1 MAEILNNQGGASG
14 GNGMPRATFPERL
27 DKFSIEQNDWKRLNG
42 SVQISADIDATLEA
56 LRGVAA
62 KSEGV
67 SPSRIENLP
76 ANVKTSVENHSVTG
90 NFEQI
95 WQDMIAKGA
104 DTVKVVDGVFG
115 FYSNGVKLQENN
127 KPLRIPA
134 MPAALAMREEYRK
147 NSDAMTNSREARQ
160 KLMAE
165 LRGSVIGGAGTVDV
179 GVDQSVDEYVAGRGQ
194 GAQAGQMD
202 SGVI

>member
-14 GNGMPRATFPERL
+14 GMPRPSVVESL
-27 DKFSIEQNDWKRLNG
+27 DAFHEKNNDWKRMNG
-42 SVQISADIDATLEA
+42 SFPISPDMDATLEG
-56 LRGVAA
+56 LRADVTV

-67 SPSRIENLP
+67 SQPRIENLP
-76 ANVKTSVENHSVTG
+76 ANVKTSVKNNSVAG

>member
-14 GNGMPRATFPERL
+14 GMPRPSVVESL
-27 DKFSIEQNDWKRLNG
+27 DAFHEKNNDWKRMNG
-42 SVQISADIDATLEA
+42 SFPISPDMDATLEG
-56 LRGVAA
+56 LRADVTV

-67 SPSRIENLP
+67 SQPRIENLP
-76 ANVKTSVENHSVTG
+76 ANVKTSVKNNSVAG

-134 MPAALAMREEYRK
+134 MPAALAMREEYRN
-147 NSDAMTNSREARQ
+147 NSDAMINSREARQ

-165 LRGSVIGGAGTVDV
+165 LRVGRAGTVDA
-179 GVDQSVDEYVAGRGQ
+179 GVDQSVDEYAVGRGQ

>member
-14 GNGMPRATFPERL
+14 GSGMPRATFPERL
-27 DKFSIEQNDWKRLNG
+27 DKFSIEQNDWKRLNVTG
-42 SVQISADIDATLEA
+42 KISPDIEATLEA
-56 LRGVAA
+56 LRVDVTA

-76 ANVKTSVENHSVTG
+76 ANVRTSVKNYSVTG

-95 WQDMIAKGA
+95 WRDMIAKGA

-115 FYSNGVKLQENN
+115 FYSNGVKLHENN

-134 MPAALAMREEYRK
+134 MPLELQMIQEERQ
-147 NSDAMTNSREARQ
+147 SSAPMQNSRLARQ
-160 KLMAE
+160 MLMAE
-165 LRGSVIGGAGTVDV
+165 LRVGRAGTVDA
-179 GVDQSVDEYVAGRGQ
+179 GVDQSVDEYAVGRGQ

>member
-14 GNGMPRATFPERL
+14 GMPRPSVVESL
-27 DKFSIEQNDWKRLNG
+27 DAFHEKNNDWKRMNG
-42 SVQISADIDATLEA
+42 SFPISPDMDATLEG
-56 LRGVAA
+56 LRADVTV

-67 SPSRIENLP
+67 SQPRIENLP
-76 ANVKTSVENHSVTG
+76 ANVKTSVKNNSVAG

-179 GVDQSVDEYVAGRGQ
+179 GVDQSVDEYAVGRGQ

>member
-14 GNGMPRATFPERL
+14 GSGMPRATFPERL

-76 ANVKTSVENHSVTG
+76 ANVRTSVKNYSVTG

-95 WQDMIAKGA
+95 WRDMIAKGA

-115 FYSNGVKLQENN
+115 FYSNGVKLHENN

-134 MPAALAMREEYRK
+134 MPLELQMIQEERR
-147 NSDAMTNSREARQ
+147 SSAPMQNSRLARQ
-160 KLMAE
+160 MLMAE
-165 LRGSVIGGAGTVDV
+165 LRVGRAGTVDA
-179 GVDQSVDEYVAGRGQ
+179 GVDQSVDEYAVGRGQ